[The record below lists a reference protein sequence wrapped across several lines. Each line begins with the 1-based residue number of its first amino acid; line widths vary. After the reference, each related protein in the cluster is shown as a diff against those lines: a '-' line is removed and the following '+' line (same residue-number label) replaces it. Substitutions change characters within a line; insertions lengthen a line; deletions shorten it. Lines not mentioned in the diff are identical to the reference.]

1 VYRQYILWRHGYLG
15 TGNRRVVPSC
25 CVWRIRGKYPDPLG
39 TVCWLHACKT
49 RIDNPK
55 YNYFLCQIY
64 LHTLFTILYT
74 CFAVKASSQQQHEAA
89 LLMWWFLIDTSPIDT
104 CIFCHAYIK
113 LEARWAEPVLLSF
126 HSAYSGPAISLPMFQ
141 LVLC

>member
-1 VYRQYILWRHGYLG
+1 MDCFSSVFFLSFQDSYTIVLDELVLEVAARHVLVQPTDQDYNRGRRHTVYRQYILWRHGYLG

-89 LLMWWFLIDTSPIDT
+89 LLM
-104 CIFCHAYIK
+104 
-113 LEARWAEPVLLSF
+113 
-126 HSAYSGPAISLPMFQ
+126 
-141 LVLC
+141 